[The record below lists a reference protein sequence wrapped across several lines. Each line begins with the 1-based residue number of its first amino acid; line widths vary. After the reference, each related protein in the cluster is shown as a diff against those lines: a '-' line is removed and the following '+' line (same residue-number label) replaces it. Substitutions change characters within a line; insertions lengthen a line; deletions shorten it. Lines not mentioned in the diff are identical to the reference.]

1 MWPVL
6 AGIVPLA
13 VRGWHAHIGVLL
25 AGACVA
31 LASGC
36 GGSSRQNADEPEK
49 TYTVSIPHA
58 SFPAKQSIVRPETM
72 SVAVHNTSDA
82 TIPNVAM
89 TVDSFSYTS
98 DYPGLANDKKPVW
111 VIETGPGAVSKIPVE
126 SESVSPPGGGQTA
139 YTNTWAL
146 GALAAGDTRTFR
158 WHVMPVKAGTYT
170 VHYTVAAGLGG
181 RAKARLADGSIPHGQ
196 FTVTITQPPPAT
208 HVNPN
213 TGQVEPGS
221 YASTL

>member
-1 MWPVL
+1 MLV
-6 AGIVPLA
+6 AGSCA
-13 VRGWHAHIGVLL
+13 
-25 AGACVA
+25 A

-36 GGSSRQNADEPEK
+36 GGSSRLNAGEPDK
-49 TYTVSIPHA
+49 TYTVSIPYAHF
-58 SFPAKQSIVRPETM
+58 SAKQSIVRPETM
-72 SVAVHNTSDA
+72 TVAVHNASDA

-98 DYPGLANDKKPVW
+98 DYPGLANNKKPVW

-139 YTNTWAL
+139 FTNTWAL
-146 GALAAGDTRTFR
+146 GSLPSGHTRVFS
-158 WHVMPVKAGTYT
+158 WKVMPVKSGTYT
-170 VHYTVAAGLGG
+170 VHYTVAAGLSGN
-181 RAKARLADGSIPHGQ
+181 AKARLADGSIPHGQ